1 MAVIKI
7 SRFIGGFLGGL
18 LTQKALALW
27 IFAGSPLM
35 AVIWA
40 CALAIEASVP
50 F

>member
-1 MAVIKI
+1 MATIKI
-7 SRFIGGFLGGL
+7 SRFVGSFIGGL

-27 IFAGSPLM
+27 VFAGSPLM

-40 CALAIEASVP
+40 CALAIEASAS